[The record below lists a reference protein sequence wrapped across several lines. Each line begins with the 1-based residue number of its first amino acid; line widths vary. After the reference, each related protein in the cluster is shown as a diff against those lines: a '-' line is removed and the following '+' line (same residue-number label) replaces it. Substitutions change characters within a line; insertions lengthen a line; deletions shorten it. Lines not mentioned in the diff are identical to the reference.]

1 MAMTEDKI
9 CFLDTNILIYASDSH
24 SPWHQ
29 PANEKIKKFLS
40 EGFRLCISP
49 QILREYVSVASRST
63 GTEKPVPW
71 DMILKN
77 YESFQKNFT
86 LLGEDRDTVNEL
98 RQLLSTIP
106 AAGKQVH
113 DANIVAT
120 MLAHNISCLLTN
132 NTVDFSRYSKLI
144 TVIPL
149 SEKGETLPIFRDI
162 L

>member
-1 MAMTEDKI
+1 M
-9 CFLDTNILIYASDSH
+9 F
-24 SPWHQ
+24 
-29 PANEKIKKFLS
+29 
-40 EGFRLCISP
+40 ISP

-98 RQLLSTIP
+98 SQLLSKIP

-120 MLAHNISCLLTN
+120 MLAHNIPCLLTN
-132 NTVDFSRYSKLI
+132 NTVDFARYSQLV
-144 TVIPL
+144 TVISL
-149 SEKGETLPIFRDI
+149 
-162 L
+162 

>member
-1 MAMTEDKI
+1 M
-9 CFLDTNILIYASDSH
+9 
-24 SPWHQ
+24 
-29 PANEKIKKFLS
+29 
-40 EGFRLCISP
+40 
-49 QILREYVSVASRST
+49 ASRST

-77 YESFQKNFT
+77 YESFQKHFI

-98 RQLLSTIP
+98 RQLLSKIP

-120 MLAHNISCLLTN
+120 MLAHNIPCLLTN
-132 NTVDFSRYSKLI
+132 NTADFARYSQLI

-149 SEKGETLPIFRDI
+149 
-162 L
+162 

>member
-1 MAMTEDKI
+1 MKEDKS

-29 PANEKIKKFLS
+29 PSKEKIRKLLG
-40 EGFRLCISP
+40 EGFRLFISP
-49 QILREYVSVASRST
+49 QVLREYVSVASRST
-63 GTEKPVPW
+63 GTEKPAPW

-77 YESFQKNFT
+77 YENFQRYFT
-86 LLGEDRDTVNEL
+86 LIAEDRDTVNEL
-98 RQLLSTIP
+98 RQLLSKIP

-120 MLAHNISCLLTN
+120 MLAHRIPCLLTN
-132 NTVDFSRYSKLI
+132 NTGDFSRYSQLV

-149 SEKGETLPIFRDI
+149 
-162 L
+162 

>member
-1 MAMTEDKI
+1 MMEDKFY
-9 CFLDTNILIYASDSH
+9 FLDTNILIYASDSH

-29 PANEKIKKFLS
+29 PANEKIKKLLS
-40 EGFRLCISP
+40 EGFRLFISP

-77 YESFQKNFT
+77 YESFQKHFI

-98 RQLLSTIP
+98 RQLLSKIP

-120 MLAHNISCLLTN
+120 MLAHNIPCLLTN
-132 NTVDFSRYSKLI
+132 NTVDFARYSQLI
-144 TVIPL
+144 TVISL
-149 SEKGETLPIFRDI
+149 
-162 L
+162 

>member
-1 MAMTEDKI
+1 MAMTEDKF

-24 SPWHQ
+24 SRWHQ
-29 PANEKIKKFLS
+29 PAKEKIQKLLS
-40 EGFRLCISP
+40 EGFRLFISP

-63 GTEKPVPW
+63 GTEKHAPW

-77 YESFQKNFT
+77 YENFQRHFT

-98 RQLLSTIP
+98 RQLLSKIP

-120 MLAHNISCLLTN
+120 MRAHNIPCLLTN
-132 NTVDFSRYSKLI
+132 NTDDFSRYSKLI
-144 TVIPL
+144 TVISL
-149 SEKGETLPIFRDI
+149 
-162 L
+162 

>member
-1 MAMTEDKI
+1 MKEDKF

-29 PANEKIKKFLS
+29 PANEKIKKLLS
-40 EGFRLCISP
+40 EGFRLFISP

-63 GTEKPVPW
+63 GTEKPAPW

-77 YESFQKNFT
+77 YESFQKHFI
-86 LLGEDRDTVNEL
+86 LLSEDRDTVNEL
-98 RQLLSTIP
+98 SQLLSKIP

-120 MLAHNISCLLTN
+120 MLAHNIPCLLTN
-132 NTVDFSRYSKLI
+132 NTVDFARYSQLI

-149 SEKGETLPIFRDI
+149 
-162 L
+162 

>member
-1 MAMTEDKI
+1 MKEDKF

-29 PANEKIKKFLS
+29 PANEKIKKLLS
-40 EGFRLCISP
+40 EGFRLFISP

-63 GTEKPVPW
+63 GTEKPAPW

-77 YESFQKNFT
+77 YESFQKHFI
-86 LLGEDRDTVNEL
+86 LLSEDRDTVNEL
-98 RQLLSTIP
+98 SQLLSKIP

-120 MLAHNISCLLTN
+120 MLAHNIPCLLTN
-132 NTVDFSRYSKLI
+132 NTVDFSRYSQLI

-149 SEKGETLPIFRDI
+149 
-162 L
+162 

>member
-1 MAMTEDKI
+1 MAMTEDKF
-9 CFLDTNILIYASDSH
+9 CFMDTNILIYASDSH

-29 PANEKIKKFLS
+29 PAKEKIKKLLG
-40 EGFRLCISP
+40 EGFRLFISP
-49 QILREYVSVASRST
+49 QILREYVSVASQST
-63 GTEKPVPW
+63 GTEKQAPW

-77 YESFQKNFT
+77 YESFQKHFT

-98 RQLLSTIP
+98 RQLLSKIP

-120 MLAHNISCLLTN
+120 MLAHNIPCLLTN
-132 NTVDFSRYSKLI
+132 NTDDFSRYSKLI

-149 SEKGETLPIFRDI
+149 
-162 L
+162 

>member
-1 MAMTEDKI
+1 MTEDKF

-29 PANEKIKKFLS
+29 PAKEKIKKLLG
-40 EGFRLCISP
+40 EGFRLFISP

-63 GTEKPVPW
+63 GKHVPW

-77 YESFQKNFT
+77 YESFQRHFT

-98 RQLLSTIP
+98 RQLLSKIP

-120 MLAHNISCLLTN
+120 MLAHNIPCLLTN
-132 NTVDFSRYSKLI
+132 NTDDFSRYSKLI
-144 TVIPL
+144 TVISL
-149 SEKGETLPIFRDI
+149 
-162 L
+162 

>member
-1 MAMTEDKI
+1 MTEDKF

-29 PANEKIKKFLS
+29 PAKEKIKKMLS
-40 EGFRLCISP
+40 EGFRLFISP

-63 GTEKPVPW
+63 GAEKPTPW

-86 LLGEDRDTVNEL
+86 LLGENRDTVNEL
-98 RQLLSTIP
+98 SQLLSRIP

-120 MLAHNISCLLTN
+120 MLAHHIHCLLTN
-132 NTVDFSRYSKLI
+132 NTGDFSRHSQLI
-144 TVIPL
+144 TVISL
-149 SEKGETLPIFRDI
+149 
-162 L
+162 